1 LFANLKDLANSLVI
15 NIKAI
20 GNIWP
25 ILLIPTIIE
34 RGSRRVL
41 VLKVALVLYKNPLIN
56 RRAIHIY
63 LSDIKKI
70 SLITRF
76 IQILFLIIYSSR
88 V

>member
-1 LFANLKDLANSLVI
+1 LADLLVI

-25 ILLIPTIIE
+25 ILSILTITE

-56 RRAIHIY
+56 CLTIY
-63 LSDIKKI
+63 ICLSDIKKI

-76 IQILFLIIYSSR
+76 IQILFSTIYSS
-88 V
+88 

>member
-1 LFANLKDLANSLVI
+1 MFVNLKDLADLLVI

-34 RGSRRVL
+34 RGSRWVL

-56 RRAIHIY
+56 RLAIYIC
-63 LSDIKKI
+63 LSNIKKI
-70 SLITRF
+70 SLIMRF
-76 IQILFLIIYSSR
+76 M
-88 V
+88 

>member
-1 LFANLKDLANSLVI
+1 VI

-25 ILLIPTIIE
+25 ILSIPTITE

-41 VLKVALVLYKNPLIN
+41 VLKVALVLYKNPLVN
-56 RRAIHIY
+56 RLAIYIY

-76 IQILFLIIYSSR
+76 I
-88 V
+88 

>member
-1 LFANLKDLANSLVI
+1 VI

-20 GNIWP
+20 RNVW
-25 ILLIPTIIE
+25 LVLSIPTIIE

-41 VLKVALVLYKNPLIN
+41 VLKVALVLYKNPLAN
-56 RRAIHIY
+56 RLAIYIY
-63 LSDIKKI
+63 LSNIKKI

-76 IQILFLIIYSSR
+76 

>member
-1 LFANLKDLANSLVI
+1 LLII

-20 GNIWP
+20 GNIWL

-56 RRAIHIY
+56 RLAIYIY
-63 LSDIKKI
+63 LFNIKKI
-70 SLITRF
+70 SLTTRF
-76 IQILFLIIYSSR
+76 I
-88 V
+88 

>member
-1 LFANLKDLANSLVI
+1 LFINLKDLTDLLVI

-25 ILLIPTIIE
+25 VLLIPTIIE
-34 RGSRRVL
+34 RDSRCVL

-56 RRAIHIY
+56 RRAIYIY
-63 LSDIKKI
+63 SSNIKKI

-76 IQILFLIIYSSR
+76 I
-88 V
+88 